1 MKQGA
6 VLAAVALSLCS
17 CSMHRARTARR
28 QAPVTAPRSD
38 VRAAIERQII
48 GARYAGEGDYVL
60 RSLQARVAAE
70 PDNLPLRLELARH
83 YQELGSHELALEH
96 CRLAALRFPD
106 SAEVQIVIAKCYRA
120 MGLRAEAAA
129 GLEAYLA
136 KHPQRTPELHSWLGI
151 LRDEVGEFQRG
162 EAAHRAALEVAPNQ
176 DRLHNNL
183 GYNLLQQN
191 KRAEAAEEFRKALA
205 LAPDSIVARNN
216 LGVALASQPAEA
228 LREWQ
233 KGADQATAHSNLAA
247 ALIEQ
252 GRHEEARKE
261 VEVAL
266 GYNRNH
272 QAALANLR
280 LLSELDGHPTTVPA
294 RTQRPVWR
302 RWLSAVWK
310 GLVGIEEPQPQ
321 GVAQK
326 AAH

>member
-1 MKQGA
+1 MKKSA
-6 VLAAVALSLCS
+6 LLAAVALGLCG
-17 CSMHRARTARR
+17 CSQHRAGTARR
-28 QAPVTAPRSD
+28 QAPAVAPRSD

-60 RSLQARVAAE
+60 RSLQARLAAE

-106 SAEVQIVIAKCYRA
+106 SAEVQIAMVRCFRA

-129 GLEAYLA
+129 GIEAYLA
-136 KHPQRTPELHSWLGI
+136 KHPQKTPELHSWLGI
-151 LRDEVGEFQRG
+151 LRDELGELQRG
-162 EAAHRAALEVAPNQ
+162 EAAHRAAVNLAPNE

-191 KRAEAAEEFRKALA
+191 KPAEAAEEFRQALK
-205 LAPDSIVARNN
+205 LAPGSVVARNN
-216 LGVALASQPAEA
+216 LGVALAAQPAEA

-233 KGADQATAHSNLAA
+233 KGADQATAHNNLAA

-252 GRHEEARKE
+252 GQYEGARKE

-280 LLSELDGHPTTVPA
+280 LLSELDGHPTTIPA
-294 RTQRPVWR
+294 RTHRPAWKR
-302 RWLSAVWK
+302 FLSALLDALA
-310 GLVGIEEPQPQ
+310 GRTG
-321 GVAQK
+321 
-326 AAH
+326 

>member
-17 CSMHRARTARR
+17 CSMHRAGTARR
-28 QAPVTAPRSD
+28 QAPATAPRSD

-120 MGLRAEAAA
+120 MGLRAAAAA

-136 KHPQRTPELHSWLGI
+136 KHPQKTPELHSWLGI

-176 DRLHNNL
+176 DRLHNNV

-191 KRAEAAEEFRKALA
+191 KPAEAAEHFRRALA
-205 LAPDSIVARNN
+205 LAPDSVIARNN
-216 LGVALASQPAEA
+216 LGLALASQPAEA
-228 LREWQ
+228 
-233 KGADQATAHSNLAA
+233 
-247 ALIEQ
+247 
-252 GRHEEARKE
+252 
-261 VEVAL
+261 
-266 GYNRNH
+266 
-272 QAALANLR
+272 
-280 LLSELDGHPTTVPA
+280 ELDGQPTAIPA
-294 RTQRPVWR
+294 RSEGPRWR
-302 RWLSAVWK
+302 RWLAALWK
-310 GLVGIEEPQPQ
+310 GLIGSDEPRP
-321 GVAQK
+321 K
-326 AAH
+326 AVVQRAAR